1 MKSGISLIVS
11 LTALTV
17 SLDRPPDMDTSVAVA
32 LLAAVAWTIVLAT
45 AALVIP
51 IVVDLVCFLRY
62 FFAADNASRPPPGDA
77 AKLRAPYPGSGAS
90 RVVTP
95 ADSPRRGSRV
105 VTAADVDRVRREI
118 ILYVNRRRRGRRR
131 R

>member
-17 SLDRPPDMDTSVAVA
+17 SLDRPPDMDTAVSVA
-32 LLAAVAWTIVLAT
+32 LLAAVSWTIALAT
-45 AALVIP
+45 ATLVIP

-62 FFAADNASRPPPGDA
+62 LAADDASRPAPGDA
-77 AKLRAPYPGSGAS
+77 AKVRTPHSGGGAS
-90 RVVTP
+90 RIVTP
-95 ADSPRRGSRV
+95 ADG
-105 VTAADVDRVRREI
+105 DRVRSEI
-118 ILYVNRRRRGRRR
+118 ILYANQRRRGRRR